1 MRAEDL
7 AALPMEWRQA
17 LGEAAQLGDEDAL
30 LALIDEIA
38 PEHPELARSLSEL
51 ASNFGFE
58 ELIHLAEPS

>member
-1 MRAEDL
+1 
-7 AALPMEWRQA
+7 MEWRQA